1 AMVRTEASV
10 ATYSRYEAA
19 VANYLRPAWGSVPL
33 LKFTPTHIQEAYAKW
48 GCPGGRRDGRAGPLA
63 PSTRRLL
70 HRVLATSLNRAV
82 ELQVIPRN
90 PTAILR
96 RRLPKLERREMRT
109 LSPEQ
114 SRTVLGER
122 RGTPHYW
129 PVLLALSTGGR
140 RGEILALRWR
150 NFDLDRSIVRITESI
165 SPKLVIGPTKSGKPR
180 VVTLPA
186 GTVQELRRWRR
197 EQAEQLLRLGVR
209 QDGDTMVCTWPDGST
224 VTPESTGHFCKRLF
238 KRLGLP
244 VHFHSLRHTHATQ
257 LLIAGVHPKVVQ
269 ERLGHAT
276 VAMTLDVYSHVTE
289 KLHDDAAAKID

>member
-1 AMVRTEASV
+1 FAYRL
-10 ATYSRYEAA
+10 ATAGADIRRKSLAILLMPA
-19 VANYLRPAWGSVPL
+19 V
-33 LKFTPTHIQEAYAKW
+33 LK
-48 GCPGGRRDGRAGPLA
+48 LA
-63 PSTRRLL
+63 PSEPFGFRVGIAAIIFADRRAFLEL
-70 HRVLATSLNRAV
+70 PAPPFQNFRSFRSNRAV

-114 SRTVLGER
+114 SRTVLGEL

-165 SPKLVIGPTKSGKPR
+165 SPKLVIGPTKSGKRR

>member
-114 SRTVLGER
+114 SRTVLGEL

-129 PVLLALSTGGR
+129 PVLLALSTGGGVAR
-140 RGEILALRWR
+140 YWR
-150 NFDLDRSIVRITESI
+150 CAGGISI
-165 SPKLVIGPTKSGKPR
+165 STAASCGSQR
-180 VVTLPA
+180 A
-186 GTVQELRRWRR
+186 FRRSSSSAP
-197 EQAEQLLRLGVR
+197 Q
-209 QDGDTMVCTWPDGST
+209 
-224 VTPESTGHFCKRLF
+224 K
-238 KRLGLP
+238 
-244 VHFHSLRHTHATQ
+244 
-257 LLIAGVHPKVVQ
+257 
-269 ERLGHAT
+269 
-276 VAMTLDVYSHVTE
+276 
-289 KLHDDAAAKID
+289 AASRAS